1 MTTKVAIWG
10 NSLGVRI
17 PKGLLEEAQL
27 AAGDPVDIELVG
39 NKIIISFSEDETLEE
54 MMRRAK
60 PGRHKLLLD
69 FEPVGREVW

>member
-1 MTTKVAIWG
+1 MTTKVAAWG

-17 PKGLLEEAQL
+17 PKSLLEKVQL
-27 AAGDPVDIELVG
+27 GAGDPIDIECVDG
-39 NKIIISFSEDETLEE
+39 KIVISSPEHETLEE
-54 MMRRAK
+54 MMKRAK